1 MRVLCLVESM
11 VVGYSRRVQVSN
23 LQGGG
28 SQLTGQTE
36 FLGCRT
42 KWRKYDFSFLLEV

>member
-1 MRVLCLVESM
+1 MPCGEHGGGVQQKSPGVQLT
-11 VVGYSRRVQVSN
+11 RR
-23 LQGGG
+23 G
-28 SQLTGQTE
+28 SQLTEQTE